1 VRGHDPVAA
10 GRVMAQRLARI
21 VRAPIAAATGP
32 VDALDLGAVRG
43 RVRGG
48 PGPGAASGVR
58 DAVRTAVLRAM
69 APYAV
74 HQRLVDEEL
83 LRALQT
89 LDERVRGLAAAQA
102 SLAAELA
109 RQRREREGS

>member
-1 VRGHDPVAA
+1 
-10 GRVMAQRLARI
+10 
-21 VRAPIAAATGP
+21 
-32 VDALDLGAVRG
+32 
-43 RVRGG
+43 
-48 PGPGAASGVR
+48 
-58 DAVRTAVLRAM
+58 
-69 APYAV
+69 V

-89 LDERVRGLAAAQA
+89 LDERVRGIAAGQA